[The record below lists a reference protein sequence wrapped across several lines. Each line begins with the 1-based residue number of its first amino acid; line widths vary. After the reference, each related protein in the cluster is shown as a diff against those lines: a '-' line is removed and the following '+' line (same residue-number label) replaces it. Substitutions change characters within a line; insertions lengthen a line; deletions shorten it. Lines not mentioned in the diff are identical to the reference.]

1 MYTVVYCTFFVFF
14 RQLSRHLVGLW
25 VTGNPTANALLHRV
39 LVSGRGEERE
49 REEGGEEEGKKREE
63 REKGEEGKER
73 GKDELG
79 CLGRGRESSLL
90 C

>member
-1 MYTVVYCTFFVFF
+1 MCILVYSCISLYILVFF

-49 REEGGEEEGKKREE
+49 RKKGGERRRWKKRE
-63 REKGEEGKER
+63 RRGGEGEGR
-73 GKDELG
+73 
-79 CLGRGRESSLL
+79 
-90 C
+90 